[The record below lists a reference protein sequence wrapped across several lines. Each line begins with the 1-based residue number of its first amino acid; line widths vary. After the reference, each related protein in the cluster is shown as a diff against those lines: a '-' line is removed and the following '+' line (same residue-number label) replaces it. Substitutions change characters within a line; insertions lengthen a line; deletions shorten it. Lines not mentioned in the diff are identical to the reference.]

1 MYADDVCNK
10 KPDSDKTK
18 ENNFIIFSD
27 SLSSL
32 QALNAFK
39 LELYIVQGI
48 IKDYSILTSKKKII
62 ALCWIPGLVLIPGDD
77 KAESSAKSAFFLS
90 ITNLKFE
97 QLSLSLKQL
106 EFY

>member
-1 MYADDVCNK
+1 VTHAEARSMYADDVCKK

-39 LELYIVQGI
+39 LELYWVAQ
-48 IKDYSILTSKKKII
+48 
-62 ALCWIPGLVLIPGDD
+62 
-77 KAESSAKSAFFLS
+77 
-90 ITNLKFE
+90 LK
-97 QLSLSLKQL
+97 
-106 EFY
+106 